1 MTKVADVM
9 TRDVQTIAPGDTIRR
24 AAELMDEL
32 NVGSLPV
39 CDGARLKGVVT
50 DRDIVVRAVSAGK
63 QSSCAVQ
70 EIAREPV
77 EWCSEDDDVDVVMQR
92 MGQLQIRRMPVVSSD
107 KELVGVLALGD
118 LATYSDG
125 EVSSVI
131 GAISTPSVPDR

>member
-1 MTKVADVM
+1 
-9 TRDVQTIAPGDTIRR
+9 
-24 AAELMDEL
+24 
-32 NVGSLPV
+32 
-39 CDGARLKGVVT
+39 
-50 DRDIVVRAVSAGK
+50 
-63 QSSCAVQ
+63 
-70 EIAREPV
+70 V